1 MSSSRTPSGPLRLEN
16 RCAGAGT
23 TVRSE
28 QKKIVTASAEA
39 LALAPVGRDGRDPVA
54 AEHVVVGEALG
65 QLAGLGVAQPDAVAG
80 AQPVR
85 RGTPHRGL
93 DLARALDPGQ
103 APPGRP
109 QPPR

>member
-80 AQPVR
+80 THPV
-85 RGTPHRGL
+85 GGGAPHRGL
-93 DLARALDPGQ
+93 DLAGALYAGQGQ
-103 APPGRP
+103 AARH
-109 QPPR
+109 